1 MKEKKM
7 SNEEQEALNQ
17 EIVDTLDEMAITIA
31 KMALIVVDLNKRVG
45 ILEKVEQ
52 SRLEKENK

>member
-1 MKEKKM
+1 M